1 MEQKTPEIMALIY
14 SQINKNNFV
23 KELGFF
29 PCGYFASCRNR
40 SLISLDFKIIAYDHT
55 QVF

>member
-1 MEQKTPEIMALIY
+1 MEQKAPEIMALIY

-29 PCGYFASCRNR
+29 PVVILLHVEIG
-40 SLISLDFKIIAYDHT
+40 H
-55 QVF
+55 